1 MAEDN
6 ITNQIISAAIEVHR
20 ELGSGLIEAIYEEFL
35 SMELTDRNISF
46 ERQKIIPI
54 LYKKQIIKSNF
65 SLDLLV
71 ENKVVVEL
79 KAVENSLPIH
89 TAQLLTYLKLTE
101 YRIGL
106 LINFNVPVLKNG
118 IQRVVN
124 DY

>member
-20 ELGSGLIEAIYEEFL
+20 ELGPGLIEAIYEEFL

-101 YRIGL
+101 CRIGL